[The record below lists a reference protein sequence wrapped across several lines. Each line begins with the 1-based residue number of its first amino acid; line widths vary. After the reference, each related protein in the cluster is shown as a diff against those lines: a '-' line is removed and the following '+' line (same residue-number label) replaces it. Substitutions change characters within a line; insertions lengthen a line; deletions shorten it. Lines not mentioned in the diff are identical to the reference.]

1 MVKYPHQRNGRE
13 LLTVDIAYRPAREE
27 DLNEIMALIR
37 AAIDDMERRGIHQWC
52 EYYPTRDDFLQDV
65 ADGTLRIGIVGE
77 RIALIYALNH
87 DCDDDYAACAWA
99 QPERPW
105 LVLHRLCVH
114 PEFQGKGLAGQALHH
129 IFEEARD
136 SGVRSLRLD
145 VFSQNPAA
153 LHLYT
158 KAGFAPIGH
167 ADWRMGRFIIME
179 KLLEEESV

>member
-1 MVKYPHQRNGRE
+1 MT
-13 LLTVDIAYRPAREE
+13 LTYRPARTE
-27 DLNEIMALIR
+27 DLDKIMALVR
-37 AAIDDMERRGIHQWC
+37 AATENMDRHGIHQWC
-52 EYYPTRDDFLQDV
+52 EYYPTYDDFAQDI
-65 ADGTLRIGIVGE
+65 ADGTLRAGVADG

-87 DCDDDYAACAWA
+87 DCDEEYFNCNWA

-105 LVLHRLCVH
+105 LALHRLCVH
-114 PEFQGKGLAGQALHH
+114 PEFQGKGFGGQALHH
-129 IFEEARD
+129 IFKQARAE
-136 SGVRSLRLD
+136 GARSLRLD

-158 KAGFAPIGH
+158 KAGFIPTGH

>member
-1 MVKYPHQRNGRE
+1 M
-13 LLTVDIAYRPAREE
+13 TIAYRPARPE
-27 DLNEIMALIR
+27 DLDEIMALIR
-37 AAIDDMERRGIHQWC
+37 AAIENMERRGIHQWC
-52 EYYPTRDDFLQDV
+52 EYYPTRDDFAQDIAGGALRAGV
-65 ADGTLRIGIVGE
+65 VDG

-87 DCDDDYAACAWA
+87 DCDAEYFACSWA

-114 PEFQGKGLAGQALHH
+114 PDFQGGGLAGQALRR
-129 IFEEARD
+129 IFREARD
-136 SGVRSLRLD
+136 SGARSLRLD

-158 KAGFAPIGH
+158 KAGFAPTGH